1 MIGLSV
7 QDAADGKGK
16 VAELRSAIGRKFGYY
31 KSSTGRSKLISVSA
45 DGNTCVVQDTESE
58 YGTGRKPS
66 RVMLRTAPS
75 WLIWNAIF
83 Y

>member
-1 MIGLSV
+1 MIALSV

-16 VAELRSAIGRKFGYY
+16 VAELRSAIGTKFGFY
-31 KSSTGRSKLISVSA
+31 KSSTGIAKLISVSE
-45 DGNTCVVQDTESE
+45 DGNTCVVQDIESA
-58 YGTGRKPS
+58 YRKPK

-75 WLIWNAIF
+75 WLIWNALF

>member
-16 VAELRSAIGRKFGYY
+16 VAELRSAIGTKFGFY
-31 KSSTGRSKLISVSA
+31 KSSTGHSKLISVSA
-45 DGNTCVVQDTESE
+45 DGNSCVVQDVASA
-58 YGTGRKPS
+58 YRKPK
-66 RVMLRTAPS
+66 RVMLRTVPS

>member
-1 MIGLSV
+1 MIALSV

-16 VAELRSAIGRKFGYY
+16 VAELRSAIGQSFGYN
-31 KSSTGRSKLISVSA
+31 KSTTSRAKLLAVSA
-45 DGNTCVVQDTESE
+45 DGNICTIKEVEA
-58 YGTGRKPS
+58 YNRKPK
-66 RVMLRTAPS
+66 RAKYTAPS

>member
-1 MIGLSV
+1 MIALSV

-16 VAELRSAIGRKFGYY
+16 VAELRSAIGTKFGFY
-31 KSSTGRSKLISVSA
+31 KSSTGRSKLISVSE
-45 DGNTCVVQDTESE
+45 DGNTCIVQDTESD
-58 YGTGRKPS
+58 YRKPS

-75 WLIWNAIF
+75 WLIWNALF